1 MIPLGACSVV
11 SLAFIF
17 ERAFALL
24 RKKILPDELVT
35 TIIRLKIGED
45 TETLADM
52 AGPGR
57 STLARLVR
65 VSLEHL
71 PWSRSEN
78 VEAVQTQ
85 ARTEVIRM
93 ERGLVVLE
101 IITGIGPLLGLLG
114 TVSALITIFGNI
126 GDVGLGDQG
135 MAIARGI
142 SEALNTT
149 VAGLVVAIPSLI
161 AHSYYS
167 RKIESMMMEMES
179 LTMDL
184 IAKFYLNP
192 EGEEDDEYKT
202 HEASTTASNT
212 ETTPPFPGS
221 V

>member
-1 MIPLGACSVV
+1 MFSDLIHFIINGGFFMLPLGICSVV
-11 SLAFIF
+11 SLAFIL
-17 ERAFALL
+17 ERFVAL
-24 RKKILPDELVT
+24 RRINILPVDLVT
-35 TIIRLKIGED
+35 SIVRLRIGQD
-45 TETLADM
+45 TEMLADM

-101 IITGIGPLLGLLG
+101 IITGISPMLGLLG
-114 TVSALITIFGNI
+114 TVSGLITIFANI

-135 MAIARGI
+135 MIIAKGI

-167 RKIESMMMEMES
+167 RNIESMMMEMES

-184 IAKFYLNP
+184 IAKLYLQA
-192 EGEEDDEYKT
+192 ETEE
-202 HEASTTASNT
+202 
-212 ETTPPFPGS
+212 
-221 V
+221 

>member
-1 MIPLGACSVV
+1 MS
-11 SLAFIF
+11 
-17 ERAFALL
+17 
-24 RKKILPDELVT
+24 
-35 TIIRLKIGED
+35 TIIHLKIGED
-45 TETLADM
+45 TEKLAEM
-52 AGPGR
+52 TGPGR

-93 ERGLVVLE
+93 EKGLVVLE
-101 IITGIGPLLGLLG
+101 IVTGIGPLLGLLG

-192 EGEEDDEYKT
+192 EGEE
-202 HEASTTASNT
+202 
-212 ETTPPFPGS
+212 
-221 V
+221 